1 MLRINSIEK
10 ISDEPPGEMG
20 KLLGLDRIPEVKTI
34 RKKIACLSQNEQPDK
49 WLSRLSKDWMVNAP
63 DLAGVLYI
71 DGHEEVYYGKK
82 NKLPRRYI
90 SRLRL
95 AMRGTTDY
103 WVNDKLGQP
112 FFSVSKHVSGSM
124 IETIKQDIIPRL
136 EKDVPNQP
144 TEEMLEQDSHLHRF
158 MLVYDREC
166 YSEDFMI
173 GSWKKRIACCTY
185 NKYVKDKWSE
195 KEFREYEV
203 ENEFGEKEKI
213 QLAERIVLIEGKE
226 SEELPKPITVHTIGN
241 INTKGVAKEKIKTIN
256 KRTQKKQKMWLREV
270 RRLTDNGHQT
280 SIITTN
286 YKLSLVLI
294 GMYMFARWC
303 QENYFKY
310 MIKNF
315 GLDSLI
321 SFCRTKISDTTILVN
336 PAWRKLDK
344 QVRGINGKLQRLEA
358 KFGALTYQGT
368 DSMNEK
374 QVRKYNDK
382 KANLQEDISIYRN
395 QLIEYKEERGKI
407 NRKITFAELPEEDKF
422 EGVHNDRKQFIDTLK
437 MSAYRSELSMASL
450 IRKHTSKPKEVRS
463 LIAQFFKSDADLIA
477 DNKERK
483 LYINIHHQ
491 PTNRDDITLKALC
504 KALNETETEYPG
516 TDMRIVY
523 NVLTE

>member
-195 KEFREYEV
+195 KEFKEYEV

-213 QLAERIVLIEGKE
+213 QL
-226 SEELPKPITVHTIGN
+226 
-241 INTKGVAKEKIKTIN
+241 
-256 KRTQKKQKMWLREV
+256 KRKKDKALF
-270 RRLTDNGHQT
+270 LL
-280 SIITTN
+280 ITT
-286 YKLSLVLI
+286 
-294 GMYMFARWC
+294 
-303 QENYFKY
+303 
-310 MIKNF
+310 
-315 GLDSLI
+315 
-321 SFCRTKISDTTILVN
+321 
-336 PAWRKLDK
+336 
-344 QVRGINGKLQRLEA
+344 
-358 KFGALTYQGT
+358 
-368 DSMNEK
+368 
-374 QVRKYNDK
+374 
-382 KANLQEDISIYRN
+382 
-395 QLIEYKEERGKI
+395 
-407 NRKITFAELPEEDKF
+407 
-422 EGVHNDRKQFIDTLK
+422 
-437 MSAYRSELSMASL
+437 
-450 IRKHTSKPKEVRS
+450 
-463 LIAQFFKSDADLIA
+463 QFFKNNPHSRLYGYKMEEYKSNPMSLMADISHRKDIEPSEWEQIA
-477 DNKERK
+477 KCIEW
-483 LYINIHHQ
+483 I
-491 PTNRDDITLKALC
+491 TWEDIIK
-504 KALNETETEYPG
+504 
-516 TDMRIVY
+516 I
-523 NVLTE
+523 